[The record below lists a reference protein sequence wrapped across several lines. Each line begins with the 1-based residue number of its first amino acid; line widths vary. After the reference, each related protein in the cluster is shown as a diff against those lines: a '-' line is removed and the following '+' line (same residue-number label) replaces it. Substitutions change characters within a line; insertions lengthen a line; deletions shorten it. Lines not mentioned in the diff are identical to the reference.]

1 MALRIGHLG
10 TSTRELA
17 DRRSLARVGFGI
29 IALPVACALFTVL
42 PHAQAVGLGAL
53 VALGIFVKIGMTA
66 LESRID
72 TKIAEELRP
81 SRGSVAEEHVGEVLD
96 EIGDEHLIVHDI
108 HCPHG
113 RIDHL
118 IFSKSYGVFLV
129 ESMAHSGRVE
139 VIHSRIRINGKLPET
154 DFVVQAL
161 RNTSWLVDEL
171 ERIAGVRTRVSS
183 LVVFTNAFVV
193 TSRSIKGVTVTNKK
207 FLLSNIQRLGKPLA
221 PEIWTAREKIAGVLG
236 EAQLATAA

>member
-10 TSTRELA
+10 ASTRELA

-29 IALPVACALFTVL
+29 IALVVVCILFTIL
-42 PHAQAVGLGAL
+42 PHTQAMGLGAL
-53 VALGIFVKIGMTA
+53 VSLGVLGKVAMTV

-81 SRGSVAEEHVGEVLD
+81 TRGSVAEEHIGEVLD
-96 EIGDEHLIVHDI
+96 ELGDEHVIVHDI

-118 IFSKSYGVFLV
+118 IFSKGYGIFLV
-129 ESMAHSGRVE
+129 ESMPHSGRVE
-139 VIHSRIRINGKLPET
+139 VFHSRIRINGKLPET

-171 ERIAGVRTRVSS
+171 EKITGARTRVNS
-183 LVVFTNAFVV
+183 LIVFTNAFVV
-193 TSRSIKGVTVTNKK
+193 TSRSVKGVTVTNKK

-221 PEIWTAREKIAGVLG
+221 SEIWTAREKIAGAFG
-236 EAQLATAA
+236 EAQLSTVA

>member
-1 MALRIGHLG
+1 MSLRIGYLG
-10 TSTRELA
+10 ASTRELA
-17 DRRSLARVGFGI
+17 DRRTLARVGFGI
-29 IALPVACALFTVL
+29 IGLAVMGILFTVL
-42 PHAQAVGLGAL
+42 PRTQAVGLSVL
-53 VALGIFVKIGMTA
+53 VALGVLGKIAMTI

-81 SRGSVAEEHVGEVLD
+81 SRGSVAEEHIGEVLN
-96 EIGDEHLIVHDI
+96 ELGDEHVIVHDI
-108 HCPHG
+108 LCPHG

-118 IFSKSYGVFLV
+118 IFSKGYGIFLV
-129 ESMAHSGRVE
+129 ESMPHSGRVE

-171 ERIAGVRTRVSS
+171 EKITGVRTRVNS

-193 TSRSIKGVTVTNKK
+193 TSRSVKGVTVTNKK
-207 FLLSNIQRLGKPLA
+207 FLLSNIQRLGKPLS
-221 PEIWTAREKIAGVLG
+221 PELWTSREKIAGAFSD
-236 EAQLATAA
+236 AQLSTAA